1 MEVLLIWTHLLKNL
15 RTQPDYHLDD
25 EAFIRPSEKGIF
37 LGVHKSNQQLQIR
50 EKKMRTKYLVLGCIA
65 AVGVAVISSP
75 AKAGLSFNGLSNNSA
90 SPNSQ
95 VSQNTMPNATG
106 LTLTSP
112 GYTSLQVEGG
122 HLVGIK

>member
-1 MEVLLIWTHLLKNL
+1 
-15 RTQPDYHLDD
+15 
-25 EAFIRPSEKGIF
+25 
-37 LGVHKSNQQLQIR
+37 
-50 EKKMRTKYLVLGCIA
+50 MRTKYLVLGCIA

-75 AKAGLSFNGLSNNSA
+75 AKGGITLNGLSNNSA

-95 VSQNTMPNATG
+95 VPQNTMPNATG

>member
-1 MEVLLIWTHLLKNL
+1 
-15 RTQPDYHLDD
+15 
-25 EAFIRPSEKGIF
+25 
-37 LGVHKSNQQLQIR
+37 
-50 EKKMRTKYLVLGCIA
+50 MRTKYLVLGCIA

-75 AKAGLSFNGLSNNSA
+75 AKAIRIANALNFNGLSNNSA

-95 VSQNTMPNATG
+95 VPQNTISNATG
-106 LTLTSP
+106 MTLTSP

>member
-1 MEVLLIWTHLLKNL
+1 
-15 RTQPDYHLDD
+15 
-25 EAFIRPSEKGIF
+25 
-37 LGVHKSNQQLQIR
+37 VHKFNQQLQIR

-75 AKAGLSFNGLSNNSA
+75 AKAIRIANALNFNALNFNGLSNNPA

-95 VSQNTMPNATG
+95 VPQNTMPNATG
-106 LTLTSP
+106 MTLTSP

>member
-1 MEVLLIWTHLLKNL
+1 
-15 RTQPDYHLDD
+15 
-25 EAFIRPSEKGIF
+25 
-37 LGVHKSNQQLQIR
+37 VHKSNQQLQIR
-50 EKKMRTKYLVLGCIA
+50 EKKMRTKYWVLGCIA

-75 AKAGLSFNGLSNNSA
+75 AKATLEHNALTNNALTNNALTNNALTNNALTNNALTNNALTNNAA

-95 VSQNTMPNATG
+95 VPQNTMPNATG
-106 LTLTSP
+106 ITLTSP

>member
-1 MEVLLIWTHLLKNL
+1 
-15 RTQPDYHLDD
+15 
-25 EAFIRPSEKGIF
+25 
-37 LGVHKSNQQLQIR
+37 
-50 EKKMRTKYLVLGCIA
+50 MRTKYLVLGCIA

-75 AKAGLSFNGLSNNSA
+75 AKAIRIANALNFNALNFNGLSNNPA

-95 VSQNTMPNATG
+95 VPQNTMPNATG
-106 LTLTSP
+106 MTLTSP